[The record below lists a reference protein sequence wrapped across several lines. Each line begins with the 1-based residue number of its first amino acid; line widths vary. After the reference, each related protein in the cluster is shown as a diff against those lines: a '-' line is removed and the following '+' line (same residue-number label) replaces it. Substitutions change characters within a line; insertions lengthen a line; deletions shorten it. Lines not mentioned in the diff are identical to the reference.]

1 MDEMFFKKED
11 LNLMKGWMTW
21 GMEMGIDVDNNEMV
35 GMIVNN
41 SINCEG
47 LDLYIDH
54 VIGVID
60 DEEAEKDK
68 VW

>member
-1 MDEMFFKKED
+1 
-11 LNLMKGWMTW
+11 
-21 GMEMGIDVDNNEMV
+21 MGIDVDNNEMV

-68 VW
+68 V